1 MTPEQRKQARRY
13 LYRSFTFMKPF
24 LGLAIVTFVL
34 AAAMEVMPIISV
46 ALYQSF
52 FKTFQSQYQSG
63 APMSELFS
71 RSDVLVLFVVLLAL
85 MFLQPVIKFF
95 REYLQKILETKL
107 LAGIRQR
114 VYDHVQKLSMGA
126 FAKGR
131 TGVLMRR
138 ILEEPEAVKQL
149 LTEVALFPLIDLAV
163 LLLVIGYLFMQN
175 ALLTLI
181 LLACIPLY
189 MVTFLITNRRLQ
201 VHAEGIRDAERDL
214 SGNVE
219 ETVNGISDIQ
229 LFNAEER
236 RSREFTTL
244 QDRGIRSQLAL
255 AKWFGLSGEGAMTI
269 NTFGRLVM
277 LGVGFA
283 MMSKGSLQF
292 DQLFAFFALS
302 SQLFEPALRLIA
314 VNNLYQSLVPVLA
327 GTWELLDEK
336 PEIADREGARAL
348 DRDPEQIRFEGV
360 TFSYAPGAPP
370 VLHDLSFEARRGGVT
385 ALVGPIGCGKSTT
398 FNLILRFLE
407 AQEGKVLLDA
417 EDVRAFTVHSLRQRI
432 SKLSQFPIFF
442 KDRIRE
448 NIRFSL
454 PGASDAEVEAAARM
468 AHIHDT
474 IVSRI
479 EGGYDA
485 VIAAQVPS
493 GGQKRLIAL
502 SRCFLR
508 KPAVLLLD
516 EPTANLD
523 LEEKDLLK
531 QVIRD
536 YSKQAVVMIIDHDI
550 NFIADVSDQILVMDH
565 GRVVEQ
571 GNHDELL
578 AQGGLYSRFHTLS
591 GLERDGLVAPPAP
604 PPSPMM
610 MGMGPMGGPPGFGP

>member
-1 MTPEQRKQARRY
+1 MTAEQRKQARRY

-24 LGLAIVTFVL
+24 VGLSIFTFLL
-34 AAAMEVMPIISV
+34 AAAMEVMPIVSV
-46 ALYQSF
+46 ALYQGF
-52 FKTFQSQYQSG
+52 FKTFQSQVQTG
-63 APMSELFS
+63 APISELFS
-71 RSDVLVLFVVLLAL
+71 RGDVLVLFIVLLAI
-85 MFLQPVIKFF
+85 MFLQPVVKFG
-95 REYLQKILETKL
+95 REYLQKILETRL

-175 ALLTLI
+175 AMLTLI

-201 VHAEGIRDAERDL
+201 VHAEGIRDAERDM

-244 QDRGIRSQLAL
+244 QARGISSQLAL

-277 LGVGFA
+277 LGVGFS
-283 MMSKGSLQF
+283 MMSRGTLQF

-336 PEIADREGARAL
+336 PEIIDREGSRAL
-348 DRDPEQIRFEGV
+348 ERDPGQIRFEGV
-360 TFSYAPGAPP
+360 SFSYAPGAPP
-370 VLHDLSFEARRGGVT
+370 VLQDLGFEVKRGAVT

-407 AQEGKVLLDA
+407 AQQGKVLLD
-417 EDVRAFTVHSLRQRI
+417 ETDVRAFTVHSLRQRV

-448 NIRFSL
+448 NIRFSR
-454 PGASDAEVEAAARM
+454 PGASDAEVEVAARM
-468 AHIHDT
+468 AHIHET

-508 KPAVLLLD
+508 NPAVLLLD

-550 NFIADVSDQILVMDH
+550 NFIADVADQILVMDR

-571 GNHDELL
+571 GSHDELI
-578 AQGGLYSRFHTLS
+578 AVGGLYSRFHTLS
-591 GLERDGLVAPPAP
+591 GLERDGLVPPPAP
-604 PPSPMM
+604 PPPAGMM
-610 MGMGPMGGPPGFGP
+610 MGMGGPPGFGP